1 MILIFGTRVLNDD
14 VLRDFSFFQNFDFS
28 GCQGGG
34 GKRAK
39 IGSN

>member
-14 VLRDFSFFQNFDFS
+14 ILRDFSFFQNFDFS
-28 GCQGGG
+28 GCQWGG